1 MTYGCIAEKLGHSF
15 SKVIHNRLFDYDYE
29 LREIKKEDLGDFML
43 EKNFKAINVTIPY
56 KESVIPYLDE
66 ISEIAR
72 EIGAVNT
79 IVNENGRLK
88 GYNTDFSGMTQLL
101 NKNKIAITG
110 KKVLILG
117 SGGTS
122 KTARAVVKSLGCSSC
137 HVVSRSE
144 NNGYISYETAE
155 KQHSDAN
162 VIINTTPVGMYP
174 KIGVSPINISKYP
187 SLEAVVDAVYN
198 PIRTKLVCDAE
209 KMGIKAVGGLY
220 MLVAQAAIAS
230 EKFIGKNVPVSEID
244 RVYGEILML
253 KRNVVLTGMPGS
265 GKSTIGKRIAQEL
278 SFDFYDTDE
287 LIVKKYGKKIPEI
300 FSEIGEKGFRE
311 LESEAVFEIAS
322 VQGAVIATG
331 GGAILN
337 ERNVDLLRE
346 NGIVYFM
353 DRDINSIVATSDRPL
368 SSNRADLEKRY
379 VERYPLYKQRCD
391 RHVKISNNV
400 EENSQTIIKDFFNEN
415 TCD

>member
-1 MTYGCIAEKLGHSF
+1 
-15 SKVIHNRLFDYDYE
+15 
-29 LREIKKEDLGDFML
+29 
-43 EKNFKAINVTIPY
+43 
-56 KESVIPYLDE
+56 
-66 ISEIAR
+66 
-72 EIGAVNT
+72 
-79 IVNENGRLK
+79 
-88 GYNTDFSGMTQLL
+88 
-101 NKNKIAITG
+101 
-110 KKVLILG
+110 
-117 SGGTS
+117 
-122 KTARAVVKSLGCSSC
+122 
-137 HVVSRSE
+137 
-144 NNGYISYETAE
+144 
-155 KQHSDAN
+155 
-162 VIINTTPVGMYP
+162 MYP
-174 KIGVSPINISKYP
+174 NICGSALDIADFNKLEGVF
-187 SLEAVVDAVYN
+187 DAVYN
-198 PIRTKLVCDAE
+198 PIRSELVISAQ
-209 KMGIKAVGGLY
+209 KKGVNASSGLY

-230 EKFIGKNVPVSEID
+230 EKFIGTNVPVSEID

-300 FSEIGEKGFRE
+300 FSEIGENGFRE

-379 VERYPLYKQRCD
+379 SERYPLYKQRCD
-391 RHVKISNNV
+391 RHVKISNDV